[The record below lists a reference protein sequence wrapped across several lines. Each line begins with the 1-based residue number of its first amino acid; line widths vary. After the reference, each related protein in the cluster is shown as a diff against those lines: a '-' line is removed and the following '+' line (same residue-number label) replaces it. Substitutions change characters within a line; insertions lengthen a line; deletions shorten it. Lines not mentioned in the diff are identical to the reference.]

1 MSQSSIVMPSVVSD
15 RSFSR
20 TAQQQLSFLNIQ
32 AYCTPRLGLAYS
44 FFKQMIV
51 SDLGSDLARIRQPN
65 RIWHIPQMDCTMIV
79 WFRWQECPGVLSP
92 RWLCAHQ
99 ITAYMAADVYIYW
112 LASIP
117 NCTNLC
123 CLDSDWLVLAFNFH
137 QYCPVVCLDVN

>member
-65 RIWHIPQMDCTMIV
+65 RIWHIPQMFDSTIPLAGMSRCLISALVVCSSNYCLHGGWCLHILTSLHSKLYEPM
-79 WFRWQECPGVLSP
+79 LSS
-92 RWLCAHQ
+92 L
-99 ITAYMAADVYIYW
+99 W
-112 LASIP
+112 LACISSELSSI
-117 NCTNLC
+117 
-123 CLDSDWLVLAFNFH
+123 LASG
-137 QYCPVVCLDVN
+137 LS